1 MRQANPWRGTL
12 KPVCGN
18 QLIRGWKLDRLVGGD
33 AANRENVATVE
44 WLDANSFPMQFP
56 TVTQWVLLISSVD
69 YLPGLMARDSFL
81 QLIPDFW
88 RDV

>member
-1 MRQANPWRGTL
+1 
-12 KPVCGN
+12 
-18 QLIRGWKLDRLVGGD
+18 
-33 AANRENVATVE
+33 
-44 WLDANSFPMQFP
+44 MQFP